1 MMSDQTAK
9 KSGLHTW
16 LVIIIAFA
24 FYGFFAVFDGAVMC
38 ADTMTYINM
47 DLSRE
52 PFYPMFL
59 AFHRAVF
66 GEERYLFVSVC
77 MQSILAAAAT
87 CSLVLYLRRTF
98 NLKPYAVYL
107 SLIICLGVSALCRF
121 AAGRASMYSNSI
133 LSEGICVA
141 GFLLFFRYLLD
152 YIFSGKKSML
162 IASAFVSLILISTRK
177 QMYLTLILLVCG
189 VFVSYIRQKAN
200 RQTSDSQTEDQQE
213 TAAPGKKPGIITGLL
228 LPIIAVTASVLLLN
242 HGIESVYHMRVNGA
256 AVRHFNDNRFMATV
270 VFYTAEREYSEAIE
284 DPGIRALFES
294 IYDICDSEGSMMHDA
309 PAGLFSLGD
318 HLAEHYDMIQID
330 HMWAMIEEY
339 AQIQSGDNAVLQ
351 AKITDE
357 ITATIIKSVRPL
369 EYGRI
374 AKLWIADYVQGLA
387 NTTARASGILYKAGL
402 FMWLLYIV
410 ILIVRCIRTRF
421 DEVSVLGIMTL
432 IASLL
437 NIAIVASVIFC
448 QTRYMIYNMPLF
460 YISML
465 LMLTLRTTGDKHE
478 ISTGTGNPEVI
489 TTGEQHE

>member
-1 MMSDQTAK
+1 MMADQTGK
-9 KSGLHTW
+9 KTGLHAW
-16 LVIIIAFA
+16 LVIMIAFA
-24 FYGFFAVFDGAVMC
+24 FYGFFAVFDGVVMC

-66 GEERYLFVSVC
+66 GEERYLFICVC
-77 MQSILAAAAT
+77 LQSILAAAAT

-107 SLIICLGVSALCRF
+107 SLLICLGVSALCRF

-141 GFLLFFRYLLD
+141 GFLLFFRYLID
-152 YIFSGKKSML
+152 YILSGKKSML
-162 IASAFVSLILISTRK
+162 IASAFISLILISTRK

-189 VFVSYIRQKAN
+189 IFVSFIRQK
-200 RQTSDSQTEDQQE
+200 
-213 TAAPGKKPGIITGLL
+213 PGLLKGLL
-228 LPIIAVTASVLLLN
+228 LPVIVVAASVLLLN
-242 HGIESVYHMRVNGA
+242 HGVESVYHMRVNGE

-270 VFYTAEREYSEAIE
+270 VFYTAEREYAEAIE
-284 DPGIRALFES
+284 DPEIRMLFEA
-294 IYDICDSEGSMMHDA
+294 IYDVCDSEGSMMHDA
-309 PAGLFSLGD
+309 PAGLFALGD
-318 HLAEHYDMIQID
+318 HFAEHYDMIQID
-330 HMWAMIEEY
+330 HMWAMIEWY
-339 AQIQSGDNAVLQ
+339 AQTKSGDNAVLQ
-351 AKITDE
+351 ARITDE
-357 ITATIIKSVRPL
+357 ITATIINAVRPL
-369 EYGRI
+369 EYDRI

-402 FMWLLYIV
+402 FMWLIYIA

-421 DEVSVLGIMTL
+421 DDVSILGIMTL

-465 LMLTLRTTGDKHE
+465 LMLTLRTTGELHE
-478 ISTGTGNPEVI
+478 
-489 TTGEQHE
+489 